1 MRKKN
6 VGICENQSVI
16 WPAVL
21 PKVNLLLLVWRE
33 QIENKWRINISKVL
47 WSEYEILYEYA

>member
-47 WSEYEILYEYA
+47 CSEYEILYEYA